1 VYFWRIDDLKR
12 DLAAGSI
19 SEAGALPYLLW
30 TGAVTALVVSLPL
43 GDPNAWDLA
52 TAAVSAALYVAATVF
67 AFRRNGGSAGVS
79 FLVRYLSIS
88 WVVAIRI
95 GVLVGIPV
103 FAVLLAVEESLFE
116 PTDETT
122 ALDVVWGFAV
132 ELAIYVR
139 LVHHI
144 HDVAGAQ
151 HEG

>member
-52 TAAVSAALYVAATVF
+52 AAAASAALYVAATVF

-103 FAVLLAVEESLFE
+103 FAVLLAVEESLLE

-132 ELAIYVR
+132 ELAIYAR